1 MNDTNEQSSIKEVIE
16 NILHLLDFP
25 DAQVTVEARESDN
38 DRTSYVCNVAVGE
51 DSKYLIGQ
59 YGANLQALQQLSS
72 ILVRKKVGHH
82 IFFLVDV
89 NAYRA
94 EKNDLIARDARE
106 AGQRAI
112 SEKKPI
118 VLRPMRPY
126 ERRIVHMTLAD
137 DEHVITE
144 SIGDRDERKVIVK
157 PRSII

>member
-1 MNDTNEQSSIKEVIE
+1 MNDLNEQSSIKEIVE
-16 NILHLLDFP
+16 RILQLLDFT
-25 DAQVTVEARESDN
+25 DAEVVVEARESSDA
-38 DRTSYVCNVAVGE
+38 RAAYTCNIAIKE

-59 YGANLQALQQLSS
+59 YGANLQAVQQLAS

-82 IFFLVDV
+82 IYFLVDV

-137 DEHVITE
+137 DANVITE
-144 SIGDRDERKVIVK
+144 SIGDRDDRKVIVK
-157 PRSII
+157 PRSVI

>member
-1 MNDTNEQSSIKEVIE
+1 MNEINEQTSIKEVIE
-16 NILHLLDFP
+16 SILKLLDFP
-25 DAQVTVEARESDN
+25 GATVEVKT
-38 DRTSYVCNVAVGE
+38 RTADDERASFTCNITIRE

-106 AGQRAI
+106 AGQRAT

-137 DEHVITE
+137 DDSVITE
-144 SIGDRDERKVIVK
+144 SIGDRDDRKVIVK
-157 PRSII
+157 PRSVI

>member
-1 MNDTNEQSSIKEVIE
+1 MNEINEQSSIKEVIE
-16 NILHLLDFP
+16 NILQLLNFS
-25 DAQVTVEARESDN
+25 DAVVVVEARTSDN
-38 DRTSYVCNVAVGE
+38 ERASYTCDITIGE

-59 YGANLQALQQLSS
+59 YGANLQAVQQLSS

-94 EKNDLIARDARE
+94 EKNDLIVRDARE
-106 AGQRAI
+106 AGQRAL

-144 SIGDRDERKVIVK
+144 SIGDKDDRKVVVK
-157 PRSII
+157 PQSVI